1 MTVNDLRPSFTQMTV
16 QQQLDVILA
25 VRSNR
30 RISKRAIKQQD
41 KSFDKEMNKVVKM
54 KPTDI
59 MSLLSQLME
68 G

>member
-1 MTVNDLRPSFTQMTV
+1 MTVHNLRPSFTQMTV

-25 VRSNR
+25 VRGNR

-59 MSLLSQLME
+59 MSLLSQLM
-68 G
+68 GG

>member
-1 MTVNDLRPSFTQMTV
+1 MTVHDLRPSLTQMTV

-59 MSLLSQLME
+59 MSLLSQLM
-68 G
+68 GG